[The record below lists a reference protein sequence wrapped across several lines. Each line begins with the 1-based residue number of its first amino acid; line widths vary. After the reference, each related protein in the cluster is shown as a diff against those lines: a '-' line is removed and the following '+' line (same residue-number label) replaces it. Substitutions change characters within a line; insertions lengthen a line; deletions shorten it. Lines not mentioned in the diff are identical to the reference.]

1 MEHRRKRAARNR
13 TRSLGKKVV
22 AKDSAV
28 IPMFLPNL
36 AQLITDGEIT
46 VGILRPVG
54 CVATATDGYNS
65 LAMLVR
71 RRGETLAQLL
81 TRLDQAVDKA
91 LTEDVY
97 TDEINS

>member
-1 MEHRRKRAARNR
+1 MEHRRKRAVRNR
-13 TRSLGKKVV
+13 SRSLDKKVV
-22 AKDSAV
+22 AKNSAV
-28 IPMFLPNL
+28 IPVSLPNL
-36 AQLITDGEIT
+36 ADLITSGEIT
-46 VGILRPVG
+46 VGVLRPVG
-54 CVATATDGYNS
+54 CVATATDGHNS

-81 TRLDQAVDKA
+81 IRLDQAIDKA

>member
-1 MEHRRKRAARNR
+1 MEHRRKRATRPLKK

-46 VGILRPVG
+46 VGVLRPVG

-71 RRGETLAQLL
+71 RRGETFAQLL
-81 TRLDQAVDKA
+81 TLTRPSRRQSAHRRRLH
-91 LTEDVY
+91 
-97 TDEINS
+97 

>member
-1 MEHRRKRAARNR
+1 MEHRRKRTRNR
-13 TRSLGKKVV
+13 TRSLEKKVV

-36 AQLITDGEIT
+36 AHLITYGEIT
-46 VGILRPVG
+46 LGVLRPVG

-81 TRLDQAVDKA
+81 TRLDQAIDKA

>member
-46 VGILRPVG
+46 VGVLRPVG

-65 LAMLVR
+65 LAVLVR
-71 RRGETLAQLL
+71 RRGETFAQLL